1 MRTHELGGA
10 VKEGEAQGLNRLEH
24 MEDGA
29 FPRGC
34 PAHRARLDLNVREQV
49 MREDTKCCH
58 ALLAAYV
65 MVGTVWKASPL
76 LSWAIVFS

>member
-10 VKEGEAQGLNRLEH
+10 VKEGEAQRLNRLEH

-34 PAHRARLDLNVREQV
+34 PAHRARLDLKVREQV
-49 MREDTKCCH
+49 MREDHQVLPCAVGRVRH
-58 ALLAAYV
+58 GRYRVEGEPALEL
-65 MVGTVWKASPL
+65 GR
-76 LSWAIVFS
+76 